1 MKRWRCPD
9 CRAVHTHRPRSH
21 WRRFL
26 ASWWI
31 IVLSVLQRLEQ
42 GRRLSMV
49 GRQRQQYWVR
59 GYRKQRQIAGGLA
72 GVWELHEAGII
83 VASHSLTDCVREAA
97 AYPTHRRFAATDPP
111 PAR

>member
-1 MKRWRCPD
+1 
-9 CRAVHTHRPRSH
+9 
-21 WRRFL
+21 
-26 ASWWI
+26 
-31 IVLSVLQRLEQ
+31 VLSVLQRLEQ